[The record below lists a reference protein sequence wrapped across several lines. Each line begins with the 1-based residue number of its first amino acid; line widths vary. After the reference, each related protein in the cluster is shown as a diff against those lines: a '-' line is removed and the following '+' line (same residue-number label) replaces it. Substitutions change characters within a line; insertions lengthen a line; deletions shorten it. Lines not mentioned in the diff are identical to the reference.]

1 MSKRDFNNNYA
12 PAKTIHQSCT
22 STTTGSIVDLLGYGT
37 RGLLVVTDAATCS
50 GTNKWTLTFE
60 HGDSATLADAA
71 TVGDGL
77 LAGTLTAAATKATQT
92 LTFTGGT
99 SDGEIATIGSRVY
112 EFDTNGA
119 VTAGRVAVDIS
130 GGASAAQSVTA
141 LVAAINGDASAVVT
155 AADGAG
161 DTVVVTAITAVAAT
175 GNAIASTKTIAN
187 ATWGAATLAGG
198 KDALSIASAS
208 GLFAITA
215 DIPTA
220 GIVAD
225 LTYSGSK
232 RYLRAVFTKAA
243 SAPNLVVSITAIRG
257 GAQYLPV

>member
-22 STTTGSIVDLLGYGT
+22 STTTGSIVDMLGYGT

-50 GTNKWTLTFE
+50 GTNKWTLTFQ
-60 HGDSATLADAA
+60 HGDVATLTDAA

-92 LTFTGGT
+92 LTFSGAT
-99 SDGEIATIGSRVY
+99 SDGETATIGSRVY

-119 VTAGRVAVDIS
+119 VTSGRVAVDVS
-130 GGASAAQSVTA
+130 GGASASQSVTA
-141 LVAAINGDASAVVT
+141 LVTAINADASAAVT
-155 AADGAG
+155 AAAGGG

-175 GNAIASTKTIAN
+175 GNAIASTETITHA
-187 ATWGAATLAGG
+187 AWGAATLAGG
-198 KDALSIASAS
+198 KDALAIASSAGAFVIS
-208 GLFAITA
+208 A

-232 RYLRAVFTKAA
+232 RYLRAVMTKAA
-243 SAPNLVVSITAIRG
+243 SAPNLVTSITVVRG